1 MTEPRGPTVIE
12 PLRGRKRTHR
22 CGDLRPEHAGMRA
35 RLMGWAHRLRDHG
48 GVLFMDLRDRYGI
61 TQVVFRPEELGEEM
75 MERAR
80 SIGSEFVVL
89 VEGKVLK
96 RPKGSENSDLKTGGV
111 EVEAESVSILNA
123 SRTPPFPLDETVTA
137 SEDLRLRYRYLD
149 LRREGL
155 QGSMIFRHAMVRS
168 VREFLSDQ
176 GFLEIETPMLVRPT
190 PEGARDYVVPSRLH
204 PGKFYALPQSPQLYK
219 QILMVSG
226 FDRYFQIA
234 RCLRDEDL
242 RADRQPEFTQID
254 LEMSFVT
261 EDDVFEVVE
270 GMLAAIFRRDLGRE
284 IRIPF
289 PRLTYREAMERFGS
303 DKPDLRIPFEIRDVT
318 DVAGESAFEKFREA
332 KSGAPAT
339 MVGVLTLPG
348 LAGSSRREIDGWEAA
363 AKQAGAAGLAWARVK
378 GGGLDGGIAKHIA
391 GDLVPRLIATSGAAE
406 GGLLLLASGPR
417 AVVQRS
423 LGQLRLLIG
432 NARVKLDPKDFR
444 FVWVHQFP
452 LFEWLEERKE
462 WAPAHHIFTMP
473 LDEHLSHLTTDPGRV
488 HAQLYDLAANGQEL
502 ASGSIRIHRKD
513 IQEKVMEVIGMGP
526 EEARSRFGFLL
537 EAFEYGAP
545 PHGGIALG
553 VDRMVVL
560 FHGGDS
566 IRDAIAFPKTARASS
581 LMDDAPAPIDESDLR
596 ELHLK
601 PLP

>member
-1 MTEPRGPTVIE
+1 M
-12 PLRGRKRTHR
+12 H
-22 CGDLRPEHAGMRA
+22 A
-35 RLMGWAHRLRDHG
+35 RLMGWAHRTRDHG
-48 GVLFMDLRDRYGI
+48 GVLFLDLRDRYGI
-61 TQVVFRPEELGEEM
+61 TQVVFRPEQLDNEM

-89 VEGKVLK
+89 VEGKVLR
-96 RPKGSENSDLKTGGV
+96 RPKGSENTTIPTGGV
-111 EVEAESVSILNA
+111 ELEGESLAILNA
-123 SRTPPFPLDETVTA
+123 SKTPPFPLDETATA

-149 LRREGL
+149 LRRDAL
-155 QGSMIFRHAMVRS
+155 QRAIAFRHSMVRS
-168 VREFLSDQ
+168 VREFLSDHD
-176 GFLEIETPMLVRPT
+176 FLEIETPMLVRPT
-190 PEGARDYVVPSRLH
+190 PEGARDYVVPSRVH

-234 RCLRDEDL
+234 RCMRDEDL

-270 GMLAAIFRRDLGRE
+270 GMLAAVFKRDLGRE
-284 IRIPF
+284 LRVPF
-289 PRLTYREAMERFGS
+289 PRLTYRDSMERFGS
-303 DKPDLRIPFEIRDVT
+303 DKPDLRIPFEIHDVT
-318 DVAGESAFEKFREA
+318 EAAGESAFEKFREA
-332 KSGAPAT
+332 KAAAPAVMT
-339 MVGVLTLPG
+339 GALAVPG
-348 LAGSSRREIDGWEAA
+348 LSGSSRREIDAWEAT
-363 AKQAGAAGLAWARVK
+363 AKQLGVAGLAWARVK
-378 GGGLDGGIAKHIA
+378 GGALDGGIAKHFAPEVA
-391 GDLVPRLIATSGAAE
+391 GKLIAATGAEDGA
-406 GGLLLLASGPR
+406 LLLLASGPR

-423 LGQLRLLIG
+423 LGHLRSQIG
-432 NARVKLDPKDFR
+432 NATFPLDPKDFR

-452 LFEWLEERKE
+452 LFEWLEERKV

-473 LDEHLSHLTTDPGRV
+473 LEEHLAHLTSDPGRV

-513 IQEKVMEVIGMGP
+513 IQEQVMEVIGMKA
-526 EEARSRFGFLL
+526 EEAMTKFGFLL
-537 EAFEYGAP
+537 ESFEYGAP

-553 VDRMVVL
+553 LDRLVIL

-581 LMDDAPAPIDESDLR
+581 LMDEAPAAIEAADLR

-601 PLP
+601 SLVDP

>member
-1 MTEPRGPTVIE
+1 MIE
-12 PLRGRKRTHR
+12 SLRGRKRTHT

-35 RLMGWAHRLRDHG
+35 RLMGWAHRKRDHG
-48 GVLFMDLRDRYGI
+48 GVVFLDLRDRYGI
-61 TQVVFRPEELGEEM
+61 TQAVFRPEQVGEDT

-80 SIGSEFVVL
+80 SIGSEYVVL
-89 VEGKVLK
+89 VEGKVLN
-96 RPKGSENSDLKTGGV
+96 RPKGSENPDLPTGGV
-111 EVEAESVSILNA
+111 ELEAETLSILNV
-123 SRTPPFPLDETVTA
+123 SKTPPFPLDDTVTA

-149 LRREGL
+149 LRREPL
-155 QGSMIFRHAMVRS
+155 QQSLIFRHRMVRS
-168 VREFLSDQ
+168 VREHLSDQ

-190 PEGARDYVVPSRLH
+190 PEGARDYVVPSRVH
-204 PGKFYALPQSPQLYK
+204 HGKFYALPQSPQLYK

-261 EDDVFEVVE
+261 EEDVFEVVE
-270 GMLAAIFRRDLGRE
+270 GMLASVFRRDLGRE
-284 IRIPF
+284 IKVPF
-289 PRLTYREAMERFGS
+289 PRLTYRESMERFGS

-332 KSGAPAT
+332 KGAGGHMTGA
-339 MVGVLTLPG
+339 
-348 LAGSSRREIDGWEAA
+348 LAVPKQAGASRREIEGWEAD
-363 AKQAGAAGLAWARVK
+363 AKTLGVAGLAWARVK
-378 GGGLDGGIAKHIA
+378 GGALDGGIAKHFP
-391 GDLVPRLIATSGAAE
+391 GDLAARLIAASGASE
-406 GGLLLLASGPR
+406 GSLLLIASGPR
-417 AVVQRS
+417 ATVQRS
-423 LGQLRLLIG
+423 LGHVRTKIG
-432 NARVKLDPKDFR
+432 EERFSLDPRDFR

-452 LFEWLEERKE
+452 LFEWLEDRKE

-473 LDEHLSHLTTDPGRV
+473 LDEHLAHLATDPGRV

-513 IQEKVMEVIGMGP
+513 IQEKVMEVIGMSSDQ
-526 EEARSRFGFLL
+526 AHARFGFLL

-553 VDRMVVL
+553 LDRLVIL
-560 FHGGDS
+560 FHGGES

-581 LMDDAPAPIDESDLR
+581 LMDDAPAPIDEADLK

-601 PLP
+601 TTGGAGHP